1 MKKTVSI
8 LIVAVMI
15 FSILSVPVF
24 ANSAN
29 KSFGDVPKSSDTIT
43 VDGVKDAIYDQG
55 LQIPLDIDNQYSEGP
70 TTTRGNAWLLW
81 QDGFLYVFVSV
92 TDSYIMAQDADTES
106 NSPWMTDSVE
116 TFLDPDNNTTDDS
129 DTNSAQYRIDAYGY
143 RSFENRYDGTNSY
156 GGDATTANGVFDG
169 AAKITA
175 AGYDVEFKIPITK
188 TAGDSMGLLL
198 QINDMQS
205 DDTTRC
211 MVFSHQSVVTDG
223 NMSWHPAGYDYI
235 VLSANAVTAVAPE
248 TTAAP
253 DTDAP
258 ISVISAPPPAAAVTT
273 NAPPTGDTG
282 IIIAVIALI
291 GSFSVLVWKSRKDRA

>member
-1 MKKTVSI
+1 MKKTISI
-8 LIVAVMI
+8 LIVAILI
-15 FSILSVPVF
+15 FSILTVP
-24 ANSAN
+24 ALAYNAN
-29 KSFGDVPKSSDTIT
+29 KSFGDVPKSSDAIT

-70 TTTRGNAWLLW
+70 TATRGNAWLLW

-116 TFLDPDNNTTDDS
+116 VFLDPDNNS
-129 DTNSAQYRIDAYGY
+129 EDTNSAQFRIDAYGY
-143 RSFENRYDGTNSY
+143 RSFENRFDGTNSY
-156 GGDATTANGVFDG
+156 GGDATTANGVYDG
-169 AAKITA
+169 AAKMTA
-175 AGYDVEFKIPITK
+175 NGYDVEFKLPITK
-188 TAGDSMGLLL
+188 AAGAQIGLML

-223 NMSWHPAGYDYI
+223 NMSWNPIGYDYI
-235 VLSANAVTAVAPE
+235 VLSATAVTAAAPE

-253 DTDAP
+253 DTA
-258 ISVISAPPPAAAVTT
+258 APAATDAAVA
-273 NAPPTGDTG
+273 APSPAPAAPAPATGDTG
-282 IIIAVIALI
+282 IIFALIALV
-291 GSFSVLVWKSRKDRA
+291 GSTSVLVLKSRKNRA